1 MNRKSIPILVGLLLF
16 SCSSLLAQNFDYV
29 NLRQYRVKN
38 QDDLAAFVKHAY
50 PYFNKS
56 TQIPAVNR
64 LVGNGESGRVYA
76 ATYFANLDQF
86 TAFIEEF
93 STVFEEYSKTPDN
106 LGQKMLDNIEGGID
120 DVLWKVDKEMSSI
133 PANSDVTKL
142 PWRKVYFITVK
153 TGMMAEFTA
162 TRKKIMEADK
172 KMGISYPALYMT
184 VTYGAPNNMVMIS
197 LPATNAVDFYTAA
210 AARAR
215 TREANAEYQALRKKF
230 GSLSSNA
237 LIDQLT
243 IIPY

>member
-1 MNRKSIPILVGLLLF
+1 MNRKSIPILLGLLLLGC
-16 SCSSLLAQNFDYV
+16 SCMLAQNFDYV
-29 NLRQYRVKN
+29 NLRQYRVKSS
-38 QDDLAAFVKHAY
+38 DDLTAFVKHAY

-93 STVFEEYSKTPDN
+93 STVFEEYSKTPGN

-120 DVLWKVDKEMSSI
+120 DVLWKVDKEMSNI
-133 PANSDVTKL
+133 PANADVTKM

-153 TGMMAEFTA
+153 TGMMAEFNA
-162 TRKKIMEADK
+162 TRKKMMEADK
-172 KMGISYPALYMT
+172 KMGIDYPALYMT

-197 LPATNAVDFYTAA
+197 LPATNALDFYTAA
-210 AARAR
+210 AARTK

-230 GSLSSNA
+230 ASMGSNT

-243 IIPY
+243 MIPY